1 MNYFD
6 FAEELKNKFTKE
18 ALIDFISNYD
28 TYMMGRKRYV
38 DVVEFYEE
46 FYPRQITSG
55 QIKAI
60 HTIASLIG
68 WDTDKY
74 KNVLESLFDVTTCKD
89 LTEKQASQLIDIL
102 KVFQKEEV

>member
-1 MNYFD
+1 MNYFE
-6 FAEELKNKFTKE
+6 FTEELKNRFTKE
-18 ALIDFISNYD
+18 GLIDFISNYD
-28 TYMMGRKRYV
+28 TYMSGRYV
-38 DVVEFYEE
+38 DVVKFYEE

-74 KNVLESLFDVTTCKD
+74 KNVLESLFDVTTCKE
-89 LTEKQASQLIDIL
+89 LTEKQASQLIDVL